1 MVEYSDSME
10 NGKPILLHIDSSPMG
25 EGSVSRQLTRE
36 FVDRWR
42 AAHPDGTVLTR
53 DLTAMRIP
61 VIDAVWIAANLT
73 PKEVRTEEQEK
84 VLALSTE
91 LTRELLTAD
100 EYVIG
105 MPMHNWGP
113 SSSFK
118 LWVDQVVRFGETI
131 VVTPEGPR
139 GTLGAKRVTLILAA
153 GRQYG
158 AGSAEASKNHL
169 EPWLRTFFANL
180 GVTQMRVVLADGTVR
195 LRYGQIDRAELL
207 APHLEVVRAMAAAGC
222 ALE

>member
-1 MVEYSDSME
+1 ME
-10 NGKPILLHIDSSPMG
+10 NGKPVLLHIDSSPMG
-25 EGSVSRQLTRE
+25 QESVSRQLTHE
-36 FVDRWR
+36 FVKRWR
-42 AAHPDGTVLTR
+42 AAHPTGTVTSR
-53 DLTAMRIP
+53 DLTAMEIP
-61 VIDAVWIAANLT
+61 VIDAEWITANLT
-73 PKEVRTEEQEK
+73 PREVRTAEQER
-84 VLALSTE
+84 VLTLSTE
-91 LTRELLTAD
+91 LTQELLAAD

-158 AGSAEASKNHL
+158 AGSAEASKNYL

-180 GVTQMRVVLADGTVR
+180 GVTRIRVVLADGTVR
-195 LRYGQIDRAELL
+195 LRYGQVDRAELL
-207 APHLEVVRAMAAAGC
+207 APHLETVRNMAAAG
-222 ALE
+222 